1 MKAKIDHLDRLQD
14 ILYMIDKVEEFTLGI
29 SLEEFEENEM
39 AHFAVIRAIEVMG
52 EAAKHVPTEVK
63 LKYPDVPWI
72 KMAGMRDKM
81 IHGYF
86 GVDMH
91 IVWETATRSIP
102 MLRPRISEILMGE
115 LESFKDPENY

>member
-1 MKAKIDHLDRLQD
+1 LKEERDHLDRLQD
-14 ILYMIDKVEEFTLGI
+14 ILYMIDKVEEFTSGL

-52 EAAKHVPTEVK
+52 EAAKQIPAEVK
-63 LKYPDVPWI
+63 KKYPEVPWI

-86 GVDMH
+86 GVDIQ

-102 MLRPRISEILMGE
+102 MLRPRISDILIGE
-115 LESFKDPENY
+115 LESLKDPQKY

>member
-1 MKAKIDHLDRLQD
+1 
-14 ILYMIDKVEEFTLGI
+14 MIDKVEVFTSGL

-52 EAAKHVPTEVK
+52 EAAKQIPAEVK
-63 LKYPDVPWI
+63 KKYPEVPWI

-86 GVDMH
+86 GVDIQ

-102 MLRPRISEILMGE
+102 MLRPRISYILIGE
-115 LESFKDPENY
+115 LESLKDAENY

>member
-1 MKAKIDHLDRLQD
+1 MKAKRDHLDRLQD
-14 ILYMIDKVEEFTLGI
+14 ILYMIDKVEEFTSGL

-39 AHFAVIRAIEVMG
+39 AHFAVIRAIEVMS
-52 EAAKHVPTEVK
+52 EAAKQVPAEVK
-63 LKYPDVPWI
+63 QKYPEVPWI

-102 MLRPRISEILMGE
+102 MLRPRISEILIGE